1 MERGS
6 RIVSVAPCGV
16 EIPSIGCKPGCRNCM
31 FIVVVVVV
39 VVVVLVV
46 TRLRVPPA
54 VR

>member
-1 MERGS
+1 MWHHAGWRFPVSGVS
-6 RIVSVAPCGV
+6 RFAATGQMIV
-16 EIPSIGCKPGCRNCM
+16 
-31 FIVVVVVV
+31 VVVVVV